1 MEDFPS
7 HENLSNKSTRPI
19 VIVSQLLQ
27 LVTSMHHIDE
37 LFTWLAT
44 TMVER
49 FSMISV
55 QIWAVQAYRTG
66 GGRRKLRASTSRH
79 PSQALQVLESAEVR
93 VFVERMLREQRGI
106 LSIPVSSTFSHYQA
120 TIFAQQDCLYWTAY
134 FLSNNVLLPPPQEQ
148 PEKEEVSTPL
158 RMLFSFFSQKP
169 LQPSHARAVSFLIEQ
184 SLRIAIGRGLLSHE
198 PEKPVDGD
206 KTKFGHLI
214 PEHIQMG
221 KIEQGDNPF
230 THAVVIPEKR
240 SRQIYN
246 LIDGKKNIQELM
258 LLMQI
263 DQKECLEILKILLL
277 NGYIAVREISGDLV
291 EVSTFSQRVKAE
303 FK

>member
-44 TMVER
+44 IMVER

-55 QIWAVQAYRTG
+55 QVWAVQAYRTG

-120 TIFAQQDCLYWTAY
+120 TIFAQQDCVYWTAY

-169 LQPSHARAVSFLIEQ
+169 LQPSHARAISFLIEQ
-184 SLRIAIGRGLLSHE
+184 SLRIAMSHGLLSTTA
-198 PEKPVDGD
+198 EKPEESVQV
-206 KTKFGHLI
+206 TFAHLI
-214 PEHIQMG
+214 PERIQTTE
-221 KIEQGDNPF
+221 IEQAENPF
-230 THAVVIPEKR
+230 NSAIVIPEKR
-240 SRQIYN
+240 MRQMYSI
-246 LIDGKKNIQELM
+246 IDGKKNIEELTFLTHM
-258 LLMQI
+258 SRKEVLETLQSLLS
-263 DQKECLEILKILLL
+263 K
-277 NGYIAVREISGDLV
+277 GYIKLREVGGNPIDISSFPQL
-291 EVSTFSQRVKAE
+291 S
-303 FK
+303 